1 MATEWK
7 RVNVAARCI
16 VTACLTAVAVG
27 ASLPAAAAAVA
38 VRIERD
44 GDDVV
49 IEASALLR
57 TDNSTAWRVLTDYD
71 RYPDFIPGLHSSRI
85 VTRRGDRLT
94 VTQSGDAPL
103 WFLRIPVDITYEVTE
118 LPPDRLQSTASAS
131 PLRAFESTYRL
142 TPTALGVRL
151 DYAGRLTTRS
161 AFLGRVEQIAM
172 QRSVVRDFEA
182 LADEIERTAAAKK

>member
-1 MATEWK
+1 MTAL
-7 RVNVAARCI
+7 VLGAAW
-16 VTACLTAVAVG
+16 
-27 ASLPAAAAAVA
+27 PAAAAAVT
-38 VRIERD
+38 VRVERD

-57 TDNSTAWRVLTDYD
+57 TDASTAWRILTDYD

-85 VTRRGDRLT
+85 VARRGDRLT

-103 WFLRIPVDITYEVTE
+103 GLLRIPVDITYEVTE
-118 LPPDRLQSTASAS
+118 LPPNRLESTASAS
-131 PLRAFESTYRL
+131 PLRAFESSYRL

-161 AFLGRVEQIAM
+161 AWLGRIEQAAM

-182 LADEIERTAAAKK
+182 LADEMERAAGASK